1 MFTALLYSLLME
13 YDADECLS
21 LTLIS
26 NFLYFKAKETYNEA
40 ICRGHTSM
48 LLSEDDHSGDIFE
61 CNLGNLPAGETA
73 MLTIS

>member
-1 MFTALLYSLLME
+1 
-13 YDADECLS
+13 
-21 LTLIS
+21 
-26 NFLYFKAKETYNEA
+26 
-40 ICRGHTSM
+40 M